1 MASQNP
7 YDSAARRAAQLDEP
21 QQARGVQPARSDG
34 PVPEM
39 DPVHPTPRPKTA
51 VAVAA
56 EAMRPRPAAE
66 VGTPAVLGHRIVAL
80 EAGGGS
86 GPLIVH
92 SVDGRRALMPLEA
105 QVWARAG
112 RLTVIVNDGSEL
124 KLTVLGPQEA
134 EGLRLGQRWPAGE
147 PESRARRMATAA
159 VHDVGDVLTFPV
171 WLARTAKLSG
181 QRNAALHT
189 LMCKLRKASPGT
201 AVFYTNTF
209 AFEHHHPEQERPYDH
224 RGIVGR
230 EGYPTEL

>member
-1 MASQNP
+1 MTFEN
-7 YDSAARRAAQLDEP
+7 
-21 QQARGVQPARSDG
+21 
-34 PVPEM
+34 M
-39 DPVHPTPRPKTA
+39 DPVHPMPRSRPSTVTA
-51 VAVAA
+51 
-56 EAMRPRPAAE
+56 MMQRRPAADL
-66 VGTPAVLGHRIVAL
+66 GTPAVLDHRVVAL
-80 EAGGGS
+80 EAGAGPS
-86 GPLIVH
+86 PLIVH
-92 SVDGRRALMPLEA
+92 TVDGDRAVMPLAA

-112 RLTVIVNDGSEL
+112 RLTVLADDGAEL
-124 KLTVLGPQEA
+124 KLTVLCPQEA
-134 EGLRLGQRWPAGE
+134 EGLRLGERWPAGE
-147 PESRARRMATAA
+147 PESRARRVAAAA